1 MRSGTA
7 KASITQILTDAFGPT
22 FLLATTDQKLALIEC
37 SASLM
42 RRGGS
47 LREAIA
53 FLTPEVAMPP
63 SVRFCSGHLESYR
76 EGLTLIALLYG
87 GVNRDCGSFED

>member
-1 MRSGTA
+1 MR
-7 KASITQILTDAFGPT
+7 ASVTQVLTDNFGPT

-53 FLTPEVAMPP
+53 FLTPEVPMPTA
-63 SVRFCSGHLESYR
+63 VRFCSSHLESYR

-87 GVNRDCGSFED
+87 GVNRDSGAFEG